1 MDHEDLVAAFSQTVG
16 VEKADRLITEA
27 AEDLGIEPAG
37 TYSDGEI
44 DDVCDTIQRSG
55 DGYVRLVANEV
66 RVRLQARRRFDALL
80 DEITDPVVTVAFES
94 TRPIVT
100 AVNPAFE
107 ETFGYGPEAVG
118 EPLTELI
125 VPEDRRRDAVDRWL
139 RADPDDGGV
148 EVERLTADGDRRT
161 LLFRPVVVTRG
172 DGRIEGHGIYTD
184 ITERKRRERRLRHQN
199 EQLEQFASVVSHDLR
214 NPLQVARGR
223 VEAALAD
230 ADDERLREHLEA
242 VQGANDRMER
252 LIDDLLTLAREGQ
265 VVERQTPVRLGTVV
279 DDAWAA
285 VDAPEATIEVDCEH
299 TVTADRS
306 RLQQLLENL
315 LRNAVE
321 HGSTSP
327 RSTSSHEDAAGASS
341 SEPSV
346 TGAPEDAVE
355 HGSTDEDPVTVRVEG
370 LDDGFY
376 VEDDGPGIPP
386 AERERVFEHGYT
398 SRTDGTGLGLAIVE
412 AIADA
417 HEWEVAVG
425 EGVDGGA
432 RFVVTG
438 VTVL

>member
-27 AEDLGIEPAG
+27 AEDLGIEPGG

-118 EPLTELI
+118 EPLAELI

-199 EQLEQFASVVSHDLR
+199 EQLEQFAGVVSHDLR
-214 NPLQVARGR
+214 NPLQVAQGR

-230 ADDERLREHLEA
+230 ADDERVREHLEA
-242 VQGANDRMER
+242 VQSANDRMER

-265 VVERQTPVRLGTVV
+265 VVERQTPVRLNTVV
-279 DDAWAA
+279 DDAWTA
-285 VDAPEATIEVDCEH
+285 VDSPEAALEVDCEH
-299 TVTADRS
+299 TIAADRS

-327 RSTSSHEDAAGASS
+327 RSTSSR
-341 SEPSV
+341 
-346 TGAPEDAVE
+346 EDAVE
-355 HGSTDEDPVTVRVEG
+355 HGSTSPDSQARQDADEHGTDADGSVTVRVGG

-386 AERERVFEHGYT
+386 EERERVFEHGYT

-417 HEWEVAVG
+417 HEWDVTVR

-432 RFVVTG
+432 RLVITG

>member
-1 MDHEDLVAAFSQTVG
+1 MDHDDLVAAFSQTVG

-27 AEDLGIEPAG
+27 ADDLGIDPGG
-37 TYSDGEI
+37 TYTDGEI
-44 DDVCDTIQRSG
+44 DDVCDTIQHSG

-94 TRPIVT
+94 AEPIVT

-125 VPEDRRRDAVDRWL
+125 VPEDRRRDAVDQWL
-139 RADPDDGGV
+139 RSDPDGGV

-199 EQLEQFASVVSHDLR
+199 EQLERFASVVSHDLR

-230 ADDERLREHLEA
+230 TDDERIRKHLEA

-285 VDAPEATIEVDCEH
+285 VDAPEAAIEVDCEH
-299 TVTADRS
+299 TVAADRS

-327 RSTSSHEDAAGASS
+327 RSTSSR
-341 SEPSV
+341 
-346 TGAPEDAVE
+346 EDAVE
-355 HGSTDEDPVTVRVEG
+355 YGPKDEDPVTVRVEG

-386 AERERVFEHGYT
+386 EERERVFEHGYT

-417 HEWEVAVG
+417 HEWDVAVR

-438 VTVL
+438 VAVL